1 MEIFLTTVSITL
13 LCSHAFAASS
23 YLGLAHGTPL
33 GGFSQHGF
41 IPGGLYNNGA
51 SLVNNGLPLGHLPGP
66 IYGNGGYLDYA
77 YGTGAHFGNP
87 YGKARFLKYLYGNR
101 LGLVN
106 PFGGVSEAEDERSS
120 GSGSESAL
128 GSTNG
133 ADFLSNNQNVDS
145 TRTGIRGLHSSPIAG
160 LGGFPSALL
169 PHTSSVA
176 LRTYPYALG
185 PHTHIAGFGGFPYGA
200 GHHTSVAFSGILPNV
215 GAAGAFPYG
224 LQPHTPIDYLTG
236 FPYGVGPH
244 SPIAASTG
252 FHTGLGPYT
261 SVAGLGGL
269 SPYLGPYAAGA
280 GFGRLN
286 AAFGQNTPNAA
297 NMSSGNMEAQNE

>member
-1 MEIFLTTVSITL
+1 MKFFLFTVSTAL
-13 LCSHAFAASS
+13 LCSHALAASS

-51 SLVNNGLPLGHLPGP
+51 SLVNHGLPLGHLPGP
-66 IYGNGGYLDYA
+66 RYGKYGGYLDFA

-87 YGKARFLKYLYGNR
+87 YGKASFLKYLYGNR
-101 LGLVN
+101 LGLANSYGALPNVRV
-106 PFGGVSEAEDERSS
+106 GGVSEAEDERSS
-120 GSGSESAL
+120 GSGSI
-128 GSTNG
+128 
-133 ADFLSNNQNVDS
+133 NQNVDS

-160 LGGFPSALL
+160 LGGFSSALL

-176 LRTYPYALG
+176 LGTYPYALG
-185 PHTHIAGFGGFPYGA
+185 PHTSIAGFGGFPYGA
-200 GHHTSVAFSGILPNV
+200 GHHSSVAAVSGILPNV

-224 LQPHTPIDYLTG
+224 LQPHTPIDYLAG

-244 SPIAASTG
+244 SPLAGSTG
-252 FHTGLGPYT
+252 FHAGLGPHT
-261 SVAGLGGL
+261 SVAGVGGL

-280 GFGRLN
+280 GFSRRN

-297 NMSSGNMEAQNE
+297 NMSSGNKEAQNE